1 MNLLKTREFSLAVM
15 LSLAAMVSQAAPV
28 TITFHE
34 AGGPTGNLTGTTFY
48 QSFGIAGFTGANQFG
63 PDGRLPDDGYGITNG
78 VLPSASVLF
87 SESMSAVSLTWAVAG
102 RGTTFVAEL
111 YDAAN
116 MLIDSF
122 NSGGVGLFGVASFAD
137 TGVRKIT
144 FHDGGSQVAIDTL
157 NFTRGAAVPE
167 PASLALV
174 GLALAGLATVRRR
187 KV

>member
-1 MNLLKTREFSLAVM
+1 MKLLKIRE
-15 LSLAAMVSQAAPV
+15 LSLALTLGMAALASQVAPV

-34 AGGPTGNLTGTTFY
+34 AGGPTGDLTGSTFY
-48 QSFGIAGFTGANQFG
+48 QSFGIAGFVNAQQFG
-63 PDGRLPDDGYGITNG
+63 PDGRLPDDRYGIFNRQA
-78 VLPSASVLF
+78 SASILF

-102 RGTTFVAEL
+102 AGITFVAEL

-137 TGVRKIT
+137 SGVRKIT
-144 FHDGGSQVAIDTL
+144 FHDSGATVAIDTL
-157 NFTRGAAVPE
+157 NYTRGAAVPE

-174 GLALAGLATVRRR
+174 GLALAGLAAARRR
-187 KV
+187 KA